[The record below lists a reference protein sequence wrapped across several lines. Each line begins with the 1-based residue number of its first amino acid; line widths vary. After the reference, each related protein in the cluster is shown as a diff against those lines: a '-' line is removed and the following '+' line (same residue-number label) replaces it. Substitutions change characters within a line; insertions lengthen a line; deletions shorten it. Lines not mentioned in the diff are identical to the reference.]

1 MLALD
6 PRTVDAVWTAI
17 QGHLPPRPP
26 DTHPL
31 GCHRPRIPD
40 RDCFT
45 GILIRLV
52 TGCSWDVAAR
62 LTPAGETTLRGRRT
76 EWLKAGVFDK
86 LLAEALAAYDRIIG
100 LDLSEVAVDGSLH
113 KAPCGGEGTGPNPTD
128 RAKIGWKWSVATDT
142 AGVPIGWVIDGA
154 NRNDSILLEPT
165 LQAVASRG
173 LLIDVQ
179 TLHLDKGYDSHL
191 TIERCHTLGLSDV
204 VCAKRRKDAPKV
216 TKRRRRAEP
225 KTTRPSTDEPAKRKK
240 SHTLGLRWPVERTN
254 SWFSN
259 FGQLRRN
266 TDRFTTQRLGQIAL
280 AVTLILTVKLIKW
293 AKRWND

>member
-6 PRTVDAVWTAI
+6 PRVVNAVWTAVVA
-17 QGHLPPRPP
+17 HLPLRPP

-45 GILIRLV
+45 GILIRLI

-62 LTPAGETTLRGRRT
+62 LSTASETTLRNRRT
-76 EWLKAGVFDK
+76 EWLSAGVFDK
-86 LLAEALAAYDRIIG
+86 VLTEALAGYDRIIG

-128 RAKIGWKWSVATDT
+128 RAKTGWKWSVATDRC
-142 AGVPIGWVIDGA
+142 GIPLGWTIAGA

-165 LQAVASRG
+165 LQAVADRG
-173 LLIDVQ
+173 LLIDIQ
-179 TLHLDKGYDSHL
+179 TLHLDRGYDSAL
-191 TIERCHTLGLSDV
+191 TSTRCTDLGLTDV
-204 VCAKRRKDAPKV
+204 VCAKKRTRGTAK
-216 TKRRRRAEP
+216 TKPTAKA
-225 KTTRPSTDEPAKRKK
+225 KTTTTTNKLS
-240 SHTLGLRWPVERTN
+240 LGMRWPVERTN

-266 TDRFTTQRLGQIAL
+266 TDRFTAQRLGQVAL
-280 AVTLILTVKLIKW
+280 AVTLILTVKLVKW
-293 AKRWND
+293 AKRWTD